1 MSRQARDFSWHLVA
15 LAMVIAG
22 LVILA
27 PLAWWRSQDAQQ
39 SRARRIATLGTSRMR
54 AANSRER
61 KLESNAEEP
70 RPQLAPIG
78 PLIADQIS
86 LDPSIHE
93 TPALPAPGGPNLTD
107 LLEPNAEPEMRL
119 SAILVRPSP
128 LPQPQELQPQLPV
141 PQPAN
146 PSPFP
151 IPEPAV
157 PGRHAWAY
165 PTALIEQLRALTTS
179 VPLAANWAEQTTA
192 TLERIVATNSLSD
205 PRIAVELA
213 NLRQAADAAK
223 TLSEQAGD
231 DQGRSKILR
240 AGYAIVRRMV
250 MWDVV
255 HSLAK
260 SDSTV
265 AAPIMNRP
273 AWMSA
278 LGEVDHLLQAT
289 GAAGHW
295 RKYLLIDRA
304 SAEFDSSSRTPAEQ
318 RELARDILH
327 RLHSTQLSHEQEKF
341 LCTAPFKA
349 LDEQLQSRAAEL
361 PDLPALLAAIEQYEH
376 EFKASTAKAL
386 SLEYDIL
393 RWSPDEGIRDLAEAV
408 NAYYRNAN
416 VRVAIS
422 DDLAN
427 RMIPSQSPQVEAVE
441 DSILGAWVSG
451 QSQTNTKVKVVLT
464 PDKHRWNVGLEAV
477 GDVLSDTSSSK
488 GPATFYQ
495 RGWSMFRARKKLTI
509 DRRGIR
515 MFSAEAEAN
524 ANNDLDDFE
533 TDFDGFPLI
542 GPLVRNIARNQY
554 DNSQMAAKNEVEG
567 KIVGRAT
574 TQLDAQVER
583 QLEKSKQEFQVKV
596 LKPLRD
602 LSLEPTPVEMETT
615 ADRLI
620 ARYRL
625 ASRDE
630 VGAHTPRPQ
639 APSDSMLSVQVH
651 ETAMNNVLDQLHLN
665 GRRAELVELY
675 KEMVAR
681 FAPTRKIEV
690 PEDLPENVFVTFAD
704 EDAIRVDCQDGHV
717 RLTIRLKELV
727 QEGTKNRWTNFTVH
741 AYYAPSADQ
750 LDANLYRD
758 GIIELIGDNR
768 PLSLGQRTALSAI
781 FARVLSRNR
790 KLHVINQQIAQAP
803 QLRDQ
808 QVTQFVI
815 HDGWIGVALG
825 PKAPGRQAAM
835 TPRTRLQRE

>member
-15 LAMVIAG
+15 LAMVVAG

-27 PLAWWRSQDAQQ
+27 PLAWWRTQEPHE
-39 SRARRIATLGTSRMR
+39 SRARRVATLGAASSR
-54 AANSRER
+54 AATPRDRNPVIATTE
-61 KLESNAEEP
+61 L
-70 RPQLAPIG
+70 RPQMAPIG

-93 TPALPAPGGPNLTD
+93 TPALPVATGPDLGD
-107 LLEPNAEPEMRL
+107 LLETSAMPDIRL
-119 SAILVRPSP
+119 SATLVRPSP
-128 LPQPQELQPQLPV
+128 LPQPQELQPQLPL
-141 PQPAN
+141 PAN

-151 IPEPAV
+151 MPEPAV
-157 PGRHAWAY
+157 PGAHAWSH
-165 PTALIEQLRALTTS
+165 PIALIEQLQSLVTS
-179 VPLAANWAEQTTA
+179 VPSAANWAEQTIA

-205 PRIAVELA
+205 PRVGYELA
-213 NLRQAADAAK
+213 NLRQSADAAK
-223 TLSEQAGD
+223 TLSQQAGD

-240 AGYAIVRRMV
+240 AGYSIVRRMV
-250 MWDVV
+250 IWDIV

-265 AAPIMNRP
+265 AAPIVDRH
-273 AWMSA
+273 AWMGSLA
-278 LGEVDHLLQAT
+278 EVDQMLQAT
-289 GAAGHW
+289 GAAAHW

-304 SAEFDSSSRTPAEQ
+304 CIEFDSSSRTPAEQ

-327 RLHSTQLSHEQEKF
+327 RLHSTQLSHQQEKF
-341 LCTAPFKA
+341 LCTPPFKS
-349 LDEQLQSRAAEL
+349 LDEQLQARAAEL
-361 PDLPALLAAIEQYEH
+361 PDLPALLAAIERYEH
-376 EFKASTAKAL
+376 DFKASTANAL
-386 SLEYDIL
+386 ALEYDIL
-393 RWSPDEGIRDLAEAV
+393 RWSPDGAVRDLAEAV

-427 RMIPSQSPQVEAVE
+427 RMIPSQSPQVEAV
-441 DSILGAWVSG
+441 DDTILGAWVSG
-451 QSQTNTKVKVVLT
+451 QAQTNTKVKVVLT
-464 PDKHRWNVGLEAV
+464 PDKHRWNVGLEAM

-495 RGWSMFRARKKLTI
+495 RGWSMFRARKRLTI

-524 ANNDLDDFE
+524 SNNDLADFE
-533 TDFDGFPLI
+533 TDFDPIPLI

-554 DNSQMAAKNEVEG
+554 DNSQMAAKGEVEG

-574 TQLDAQVER
+574 TQLDAQVEK

-596 LKPLRD
+596 IKPLRD

-630 VGAHTPRPQ
+630 IGAHTPRPQ

-651 ETAMNNVLDQLHLN
+651 ETAMNNILDQLHLH
-665 GRRAELVELY
+665 GRRAELVELF
-675 KEMVAR
+675 KEMTTR
-681 FAPTRKIEV
+681 FSPTRKIEV

-704 EDAIRVDCQDGHV
+704 EDPIRVDCQDGHV
-717 RLTIRLKELV
+717 RLTIRLKELA

-790 KLHVINQQIAQAP
+790 KLHVINQQISQAP

>member
-15 LAMVIAG
+15 LSMVVAG

-27 PLAWWRSQDAQQ
+27 PLAWWRAHESPQ
-39 SRARRIATLGTSRMR
+39 SRARRMTTLGTARTRVVTGHDQNRIHASD
-54 AANSRER
+54 E
-61 KLESNAEEP
+61 L

-78 PLIADQIS
+78 PLIADQIT

-93 TPALPAPGGPNLTD
+93 TPALPVATEPVLTD
-107 LLEPNAEPEMRL
+107 LLETSAAPDVRL
-119 SAILVRPSP
+119 SATLVRPSP
-128 LPQPQELQPQLPV
+128 LPPPPDLQPQLP
-141 PQPAN
+141 PPTN

-151 IPEPAV
+151 SPEPAL
-157 PGRHAWAY
+157 PGKHAWTH
-165 PTALIEQLRALTTS
+165 PIALIEQLRALSTS
-179 VPLAANWAEQTTA
+179 VPSAANWAEQTIA
-192 TLERIVATNSLSD
+192 TLDRIVATNSLSD
-205 PRIAVELA
+205 PRVTYELA

-223 TLSEQAGD
+223 ILSQQAGD
-231 DQGRSKILR
+231 DQARSKILR
-240 AGYAIVRRMV
+240 SGYAIVRRMV
-250 MWDVV
+250 IWDVV
-255 HSLAK
+255 HALAK
-260 SDSTV
+260 TDSTV
-265 AAPIMNRP
+265 AAPIVDRR
-273 AWMSA
+273 AWTDSLA
-278 LGEVDHLLQAT
+278 EVDQLLQAT
-289 GAAGHW
+289 GGAAHW
-295 RKYLLIDRA
+295 RKYLLIDRPR
-304 SAEFDSSSRTPAEQ
+304 SEFESTGRTPAEQ

-349 LDEQLQSRAAEL
+349 LDEQLQARAAEL
-361 PDLPALLAAIEQYEH
+361 PDLPALLAAIERYEH
-376 EFKASTAKAL
+376 EFKMSTAKAL

-393 RWSPDEGIRDLAEAV
+393 RWSPDEAVRDLAEAV

-416 VRVAIS
+416 IRVAIS

-427 RMIPSQSPQVEAVE
+427 RMIPAQSPQVEPVE

-451 QSQTNTKVKVVLT
+451 QSQTNTKLKVVLT

-495 RGWSMFRARKKLTI
+495 RGWSMFRARKKLTV

-533 TDFDGFPLI
+533 TDFDHIPFI

-554 DNSQMAAKNEVEG
+554 DNSQWAAKNEVEG

-583 QLEKSKQEFQVKV
+583 QLEKSKHDFQAKV
-596 LKPLRD
+596 LKPLRE
-602 LSLEPTPVEMETT
+602 LNLEPTAVEMETT

-625 ASRDE
+625 ASREE

-639 APSDSMLSVQVH
+639 APSDSMLSVQIH
-651 ETAMNNVLDQLHLN
+651 ETAMNNVLEQLHLN
-665 GRRAELVELY
+665 GRRTELVDLY
-675 KEMVAR
+675 KEMIAR

-690 PEDLPENVFVTFAD
+690 PEDLPENVYVTFAE
-704 EDAIRVDCQDGHV
+704 EDPIRVDCQDGHV
-717 RLTIRLKELV
+717 RLTIHLKELV
-727 QEGTKNRWTNFTVH
+727 QEGTRNRWTNFSVH

-790 KLHVINQQIAQAP
+790 KLHIINEQIAQAP

-825 PKAPGRQAAM
+825 PKSPGRQAAM
-835 TPRTRLQRE
+835 TPRRDLQRE

>member
-15 LAMVIAG
+15 LAMVVAG

-27 PLAWWRSQDAQQ
+27 PLAWWRTQDPHE
-39 SRARRIATLGTSRMR
+39 SRARRVETLG
-54 AANSRER
+54 AANTRA
-61 KLESNAEEP
+61 LAP
-70 RPQLAPIG
+70 RVHSPKFHVEDLQPQMAPIG

-93 TPALPAPGGPNLTD
+93 TPALPVADPPDLGD
-107 LLEPNAEPEMRL
+107 LLEPTAVPQVRL
-119 SAILVRPSP
+119 SATLVRPSP
-128 LPQPQELQPQLPV
+128 VPQPQELQPQYPL

-151 IPEPAV
+151 VPAPAV
-157 PGRHAWAY
+157 PGTHAWTY
-165 PTALIEQLRALTTS
+165 PIALIEHLRALTTS
-179 VPLAANWAEQTTA
+179 VPSAANWAEQTIA
-192 TLERIVATNSLSD
+192 TLERIVNINSLGD
-205 PRIAVELA
+205 PRITVELA
-213 NLRQAADAAK
+213 NLRQSADAAK
-223 TLSEQAGD
+223 ALSQQAGD
-231 DQGRSKILR
+231 DQARSKILR
-240 AGYAIVRRMV
+240 AGYAIVRRMII
-250 MWDVV
+250 WDIV

-260 SDSTV
+260 SDSMV
-265 AAPIMNRP
+265 AAP
-273 AWMSA
+273 
-278 LGEVDHLLQAT
+278 LVDRHTWIDSLAGVDQMLQTT
-289 GAAGHW
+289 GAGTHW
-295 RKYLLIDRA
+295 RKYLLLDRA
-304 SAEFDSSSRTPAEQ
+304 SIEFDSSSRTPAEQ

-341 LCTAPFKA
+341 LCSPPFKS
-349 LDEQLQSRAAEL
+349 LDEQLQARAAER
-361 PDLPALLAAIEQYEH
+361 PDLPALLAAIERYEH
-376 EFKASTAKAL
+376 EFKLTTAQAL
-386 SLEYDIL
+386 ALEYDIL
-393 RWSPDEGIRDLAEAV
+393 RWSPNESVRDLAEAV

-416 VRVAIS
+416 IRVAIS

-427 RMIPSQSPQVEAVE
+427 RMIPSQSPQLEAV
-441 DSILGAWVSG
+441 DDTILGAWVSG

-495 RGWSMFRARKKLTI
+495 RGWSMFRARKKLTV
-509 DRRGIR
+509 DRRGVR

-533 TDFDGFPLI
+533 TDFDGIPLL
-542 GPLVRNIARNQY
+542 GGLVRSIARNQY
-554 DNSQMAAKNEVEG
+554 DSAQWAAKNEVEG

-583 QLEKSKQEFQVKV
+583 QLEKSKQDFQVKV
-596 LKPLRD
+596 LKPLRELNLD
-602 LSLEPTPVEMETT
+602 PTAVEMETT

-625 ASRDE
+625 AARDE

-639 APSDSMLSVQVH
+639 APSDSMLSVQIH
-651 ETAMNNVLDQLHLN
+651 ETAMNNVLDQLHLH
-665 GRRAELVELY
+665 GRRVELVELF
-675 KEMVAR
+675 KEMTAR
-681 FAPTRKIEV
+681 FSPTRKVEV
-690 PEDLPENVFVTFAD
+690 PEDLPENVYVTFAE
-704 EDAIRVDCQDGHV
+704 EDPVRVDCQDGHV
-717 RLTIRLKELV
+717 RLTIHLKELV
-727 QEGTKNRWTNFTVH
+727 QEGTRNRWTNFTVH

-825 PKAPGRQAAM
+825 PKSPGRQAAM
-835 TPRTRLQRE
+835 TPRRNLQRE

>member
-15 LAMVIAG
+15 LAMVVAG

-27 PLAWWRSQDAQQ
+27 PLAWWRTQEPPVSH
-39 SRARRIATLGTSRMR
+39 ARRVATLG
-54 AANSRER
+54 AARTGAAPRRDR
-61 KLESNAEEP
+61 KPVIETTEL

-93 TPALPAPGGPNLTD
+93 SPALPVATGPNLGD
-107 LLEPNAEPEMRL
+107 LLDASATPDFRL
-119 SAILVRPSP
+119 SATLVRPSP
-128 LPQPQELQPQLPV
+128 LPQPQELQPQFPL

-151 IPEPAV
+151 IPDPAV
-157 PGRHAWAY
+157 PGTHAWAH
-165 PTALIEQLRALTTS
+165 PIALIEQLQSLATS
-179 VPLAANWAEQTTA
+179 APSAANWAEQTIA
-192 TLERIVATNSLSD
+192 TLERIVATNSLGD
-205 PRIAVELA
+205 PRVGVELA
-213 NLRQAADAAK
+213 NLRQSADAAK
-223 TLSEQAGD
+223 ALSQQAGD
-231 DQGRSKILR
+231 DQARSKILR
-240 AGYAIVRRMV
+240 AGYSIVRRMV
-250 MWDVV
+250 MWDIV

-260 SDSTV
+260 GDSTA
-265 AAPIMNRP
+265 AAPVVDRH
-273 AWMSA
+273 AWARSLTEIDQM
-278 LGEVDHLLQAT
+278 LQAT
-289 GAAGHW
+289 GAAAHW

-304 SAEFDSSSRTPAEQ
+304 CTEFDSSGKTPAEQ

-341 LCTAPFKA
+341 LCTPPFKS
-349 LDEQLQSRAAEL
+349 LDEQLQARAAEL
-361 PDLPALLAAIEQYEH
+361 PDLPALLAAIERYEH
-376 EFKASTAKAL
+376 ESKMSTAKAL

-393 RWSPDEGIRDLAEAV
+393 RWSPDGAVRDLAEAV

-427 RMIPSQSPQVEAVE
+427 RMIPSQSPQVEPV
-441 DSILGAWVSG
+441 DDTILGAWVSG
-451 QSQTNTKVKVVLT
+451 QAQTNTKVKVVLT
-464 PDKHRWNVGLEAV
+464 PDKHRWNVGLEAM

-495 RGWSMFRARKKLTI
+495 RGWSMFRARKRLTV
-509 DRRGIR
+509 DRRGVR
-515 MFSAEAEAN
+515 LFSAEAEAN
-524 ANNDLDDFE
+524 ANNDLHDFE
-533 TDFDGFPLI
+533 TEFDGIPLL
-542 GPLVRNIARNQY
+542 GGFVRSIARNQY
-554 DNSQMAAKNEVEG
+554 DNSQWAAKNEVEG

-574 TQLDAQVER
+574 SQLDAQVEK
-583 QLEKSKQEFQVKV
+583 QLEKSKRDFEVKII
-596 LKPLRD
+596 KPLRD

-625 ASRDE
+625 ASREE

-639 APSDSMLSVQVH
+639 APSDSMLSVQIH
-651 ETAMNNVLDQLHLN
+651 ETAMNNVLDQLHLH

-675 KEMVAR
+675 KEMTAR
-681 FAPTRKIEV
+681 FSPTRKIEV
-690 PEDLPENVFVTFAD
+690 PEDLPENVFVTFAE
-704 EDAIRVDCQDGHV
+704 EDPIRVDCQDGHV

-741 AYYAPSADQ
+741 AYYAPSADP

-790 KLHVINQQIAQAP
+790 KLHVINQQISQAP

>member
-1 MSRQARDFSWHLVA
+1 MSRPARDFSWHLVA

-27 PLAWWRSQDAQQ
+27 PLAWRSHD
-39 SRARRIATLGTSRMR
+39 SLDRRHERLATLGSSHTVDSRPR
-54 AANSRER
+54 DRNPVANVTD
-61 KLESNAEEP
+61 LQ
-70 RPQLAPIG
+70 PQMAPIG

-86 LDPSIHE
+86 LDPSVHE
-93 TPALPAPGGPNLTD
+93 TPDLPVATIPD
-107 LLEPNAEPEMRL
+107 LGNPLATSSTPDVRL
-119 SAILVRPSP
+119 SATVIRPSP
-128 LPQPQELQPQLPV
+128 QPQPQDLQPQLPL
-141 PQPAN
+141 PQPTN

-151 IPEPAV
+151 IPEPAI
-157 PGRHAWAY
+157 PGTPAWAY
-165 PTALIEQLRALTTS
+165 PIALIEQLQGVVGT
-179 VPLAANWAEQTTA
+179 VPSAANWAEQTIA
-192 TLERIVATNSLSD
+192 TLERLVHIRSLSD
-205 PRIAVELA
+205 SQVTAELA
-213 NLRQAADAAK
+213 NLRHYADEAK
-223 TLSEQAGD
+223 ALSQQTSD
-231 DQGRSKILR
+231 DQARSKILR

-250 MWDVV
+250 IWDIV

-265 AAPIMNRP
+265 AAPIVDRG
-273 AWMSA
+273 AWNAA
-278 LGEVDHLLQAT
+278 LLKVDTMLQAT
-289 GAAGHW
+289 GAAAHW

-304 SAEFDSSSRTPAEQ
+304 CSDFDSSRLTPAEQ
-318 RELARDILH
+318 RELARDILY
-327 RLHSTQLSHEQEKF
+327 RLHSTQLSRDQEKF
-341 LCTAPFKA
+341 LCTPPFQS

-361 PDLPALLAAIEQYEH
+361 PDLPALLAAIERYEH
-376 EFKASTAKAL
+376 EFKATTAKAL

-393 RWSPDEGIRDLAEAV
+393 RWSSDEGVRDLAEAV

-416 VRVAIS
+416 IRVAIS
-422 DDLAN
+422 ETLAN
-427 RMIPSQSPQVEAVE
+427 RMIPSQTPQLEAVE
-441 DSILGAWVSG
+441 DTILGAWVSG
-451 QSQTNTKVKVVLT
+451 QSQTNTKVRVVLT
-464 PDKHRWNVGLEAV
+464 PDKHRWNVGLEAQ

-495 RGWSMFRARKKLTI
+495 RGWSMFRARKRLTV
-509 DRRGIR
+509 DHRGIR
-515 MFSAEAEAN
+515 LFSAEAEAN
-524 ANNDLDDFE
+524 ANNDLNDFE
-533 TDFDGFPLI
+533 TDFDGIPLI
-542 GPLVRNIARNQY
+542 GSLVRNIARNQY
-554 DNSQMAAKNEVEG
+554 DNSQSAAKNEVEG
-567 KIVGRAT
+567 KIIGRAT
-574 TQLDAQVER
+574 TQLDAQVEK
-583 QLEKSKQEFQVKV
+583 QLEKSKQDFQVKV
-596 LKPLRD
+596 VKPLRD
-602 LSLEPTPVEMETT
+602 LNLEPTPVEMETT

-625 ASRDE
+625 ASREE

-651 ETAMNNVLDQLHLN
+651 ETAMNNILDQLHLH

-675 KEMVAR
+675 KEMTAR
-681 FAPTRKIEV
+681 FVPTRKIEI
-690 PEDLPENVFVTFAD
+690 PDDLPENVFVTFAD
-704 EDAIRVDCQDGHV
+704 EDPIRVDCQDGRV
-717 RLTIRLKELV
+717 RLTIHLKELV
-727 QEGTKNRWTNFTVH
+727 QEGTKNRWTNFSVH

-768 PLSLGQRTALSAI
+768 PLPLGQRTALTAI

-835 TPRTRLQRE
+835 TPRAALQRE